1 MFRNYLGFAG
11 QGFYLRCRLL
21 GFQNFYSLVQ
31 GLGFWILWNGMVEYF
46 LVILVNGLGNCD
58 RTNAWLPTY
67 PLNKRIRSSRSSCI
81 MMVFFFLIYLNFCLG
96 HPFRFSTQQALSFFF
111 SFFFTL
117 LFRRP
122 PFQVFN
128 LPFLFFFFGCS
139 SFCLDCPFGFLAQ
152 QALFIFYFF
161 QLNLGKEIT

>member
-31 GLGFWILWNGMVEYF
+31 GLGFWILCNGMVEYF

-67 PLNKRIRSSRSSCI
+67 PLNKRIRSSCSSWI
-81 MMVFFFLIYLNFCLG
+81 MMVFFLIYLNFCLG

-128 LPFLFFFFGCS
+128 LPFLFFFLVALAFAQTA
-139 SFCLDCPFGFLAQ
+139 LLGFQPSKLF
-152 QALFIFYFF
+152 LFFIFFS
-161 QLNLGKEIT
+161 